1 MFAVS
6 ADNSTCVNR
15 TLQWRWLETQKF
27 SNASVIDLQKK
38 ETARASMRKMVKHLL
53 KKYKYPPEDYDTAIS
68 TVIIEI
74 FISVIRSMWRGGDH
88 AKADI

>member
-27 SNASVIDLQKK
+27 SNGSVIDLQKK

-68 TVIIEI
+68 TVISQCE
-74 FISVIRSMWRGGDH
+74 MWTDNM
-88 AKADI
+88 IV

>member
-1 MFAVS
+1 VFSVS

>member
-6 ADNSTCVNR
+6 SDNSTCVNR

-68 TVIIEI
+68 TVISQCE
-74 FISVIRSMWRGGDH
+74 MWTDNM
-88 AKADI
+88 IV

>member
-1 MFAVS
+1 MFSVS
-6 ADNSTCVNR
+6 AYNSTCVNR

-38 ETARASMRKMVKHLL
+38 ETVRASMRKMVKHLL